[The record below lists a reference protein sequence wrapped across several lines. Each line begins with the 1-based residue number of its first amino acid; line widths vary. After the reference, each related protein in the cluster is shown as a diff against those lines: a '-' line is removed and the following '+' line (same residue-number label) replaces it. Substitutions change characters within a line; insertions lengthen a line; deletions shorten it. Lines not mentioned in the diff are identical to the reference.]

1 MITKRTTDILA
12 SLFELRFQKKPDS
25 VEPLPRSG
33 SDRIYYRLKTGE
45 QSAIGAFNP
54 DIKENEAFLSFT
66 QTFHKLGIKVP
77 SLLAIAPDRQHY
89 LISDLG
95 KDTLYD
101 RICKCPKTE
110 EGKSTLCLIKEV
122 LPGLLKM
129 QIEGARAI
137 DFEKCYPRK
146 AFDRQSITWDLN
158 YFKYEFLKLTQTPF
172 DEQALEDDF
181 NKLTDYLM
189 LAPSDYFMHRD
200 FQSRNIML
208 VDNEPWFIDYQGG
221 RKGPLQYDLA
231 SLLFSPK
238 TGLNNTQREVMLEIY
253 MNRLENYLEFDR
265 EEFVGFFYGFA
276 LIRILQAM
284 GAYSFRGIFEG
295 KPNFRS
301 SIPYAIKNLE
311 FLVENNL
318 LKIDLPEIKKIIS
331 YLIQSEWSKKFELTE
346 DKLTIRV
353 TSFSY
358 KKGIPFDPSENGG
371 GFVFDCRGLPNPG
384 RLKEYQKLSGQ
395 DEPISNYLEQYE
407 QVKIFQEHVRKI
419 VEISIKEYLQRG
431 FNHLTVSFGC
441 TGGQHRSVYHAENFA
456 RWVGNNFPVRVVL
469 IHTEKANWKQDEQ
482 EKV

>member
-1 MITKRTTDILA
+1 MITKNTSDILA
-12 SLFELRFQKKPDS
+12 SLFELKFQKKPLTI
-25 VEPLPRSG
+25 EPLPRSG
-33 SDRIYYRLKTGE
+33 SDRVYYRLKTDE

-54 DIKENEAFLSFT
+54 DAKENEAFFSFT
-66 QTFHKLGIKVP
+66 QTFHKLSIKVP
-77 SLLAIAPDRQHY
+77 SLLAIAPDKQHY

-101 RICKCPKTE
+101 RISKCSKTE

-122 LPGLLKM
+122 LPGLMKM
-129 QIEGARAI
+129 QIEGAKAI
-137 DFEKCYPRK
+137 DFSKCYPRK
-146 AFDRQSITWDLN
+146 AFDRQSVIWDLN

-189 LAPSDYFMHRD
+189 QAPADYFMHRD

-238 TGLNNTQREVMLEIY
+238 TGLNDIQREVLFEFY
-253 MNRLENYLEFDR
+253 MNRLENYIKFDR
-265 EEFVGFFYGFA
+265 EEFIDFFYGFV

-301 SIPYAIKNLE
+301 SIPSAIKNLE
-311 FLVENNL
+311 FLITNTL
-318 LKIDLPEIKKIIS
+318 LRIELPEITKIIN
-331 YLIQSEWSKKFELTE
+331 YLTHSEWAKKYELSE
-346 DKLTIRV
+346 DQLTVRV

-358 KKGIPFDPSENGG
+358 KKGIPSDPSENGG

-384 RLKEYQKLSGQ
+384 RLKEYKELSGR
-395 DEPISNYLEQYE
+395 DEPVSNYLEQYE
-407 QVKIFQEHVRKI
+407 QVKEFQENVRKI

-441 TGGQHRSVYHAENFA
+441 TGGQHRSVYQAENFT
-456 RWVGNNFPVRVVL
+456 RWIENNFPVKVVL
-469 IHTEKANWKQDEQ
+469 MHTEKENWRQNG
-482 EKV
+482 